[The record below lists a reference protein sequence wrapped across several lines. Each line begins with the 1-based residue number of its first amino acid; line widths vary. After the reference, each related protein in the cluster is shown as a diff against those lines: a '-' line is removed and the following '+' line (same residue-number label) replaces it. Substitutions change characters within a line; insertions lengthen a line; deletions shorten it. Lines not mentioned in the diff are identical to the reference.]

1 MHDNKGDG
9 RGHGDG
15 LSRAERV
22 LITFGRHICKLGWP
36 KGGIMKKIG
45 SSVAC
50 VFSVAAPDG
59 MMNDTT
65 AAYYLWEQP
74 LDQSSCIPLSE
85 GRSLLYIDKN

>member
-1 MHDNKGDG
+1 MHDNKVDG

-22 LITFGRHICKLGWP
+22 LITFGRRVCKLGWP

-50 VFSVAAPDG
+50 VHSEAAPDG

-65 AAYYLWEQP
+65 TAYCLWGLP
-74 LDQSSCIPLSE
+74 RPVWLHSTV
-85 GRSLLYIDKN
+85 GREEHTVYR